1 MPRELK
7 WWVFREKREV
17 YSRYV
22 DVTKCMYNGVAI
34 YGTIRGIVYWVRHHL
49 SSITKRLHQ
58 GGKDL
63 LQALISFILIMDE
76 NLLTIH
82 KKRYLG
88 ACCLLKILYKLMR

>member
-34 YGTIRGIVYWVRHHL
+34 YGTIRGIVYWVRQSFFHHQTFAPRRQGL
-49 SSITKRLHQ
+49 ASSPHLFYFNY
-58 GGKDL
+58 G
-63 LQALISFILIMDE
+63 
-76 NLLTIH
+76 
-82 KKRYLG
+82 
-88 ACCLLKILYKLMR
+88 